1 VTADTT
7 QPAGTL
13 PLPAIIYR
21 DGFGGE
27 TPYYDSDTMRAMM
40 AERDAAREEAA
51 GLRQTVAHYRDH
63 RDALR
68 RELEEPRAQK
78 PIAMVTRG
86 GSVKFGR
93 AMVLNHWCD
102 GAQTLPDGEHALYAR
117 PIPPDAREG
126 REPQWISV
134 DDERKPPG
142 RTPILVAVAWIR
154 HGEHEDGSPATA
166 EGIDVTE
173 GEYVPMHGD
182 RGDYFES
189 FMGAHGD
196 SFGVTHWMPLP
207 AAPVESIG
215 PAGTSA
221 DGETQP

>member
-134 DDERKPPG
+134 AERLPDVGVECWIAGWAWNKPENG
-142 RTPILVAVAWIR
+142 RLYGRAHRTET
-154 HGEHEDGSPATA
+154 GEWLNPQVEVGPCVWWPPS
-166 EGIDVTE
+166 
-173 GEYVPMHGD
+173 
-182 RGDYFES
+182 
-189 FMGAHGD
+189 
-196 SFGVTHWMPLP
+196 HWMPLL
-207 AAPVESIG
+207 AAPDV
-215 PAGTSA
+215 GTSA